1 MRLAIP
7 SDQRI
12 AGWLGLRLS
21 ESTVLLPAVLSRALL
36 VGAEHRILK
45 AFAKTQRSPRI
56 RDSDRPA
63 TSVQAST

>member
-21 ESTVLLPAVLSRALL
+21 ESTVLLLAVLSRALL
-36 VGAEHRILK
+36 VGAEH
-45 AFAKTQRSPRI
+45 
-56 RDSDRPA
+56 
-63 TSVQAST
+63 

>member
-7 SDQRI
+7 FDQRI

-36 VGAEHRILK
+36 VGAEH
-45 AFAKTQRSPRI
+45 
-56 RDSDRPA
+56 
-63 TSVQAST
+63 